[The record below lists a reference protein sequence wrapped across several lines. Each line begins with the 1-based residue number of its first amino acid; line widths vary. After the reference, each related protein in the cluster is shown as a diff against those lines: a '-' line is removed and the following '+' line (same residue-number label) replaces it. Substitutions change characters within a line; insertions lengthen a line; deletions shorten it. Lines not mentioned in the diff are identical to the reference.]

1 MSPHGRDIDDLPER
15 LALAWS
21 VESSSLWSAD
31 TPARGQCSAT
41 TIVVQ
46 RIHGGEILKTPTLG
60 GMHFYNRIDGRCL
73 DFTAGQFP
81 EPPEYADL
89 PSDAHEAMTD
99 TSPAQVEALL
109 RRLGVEP

>member
-21 VESSSLWSAD
+21 AESSSLWSAD
-31 TPARGQCSAT
+31 MPARGQCSVTA
-41 TIVVQ
+41 IVVQ
-46 RIHGGEILKTPTLG
+46 RLHGGEILRTPTPAG
-60 GMHFYNRIDGRCL
+60 PHFYNRIGGRRL

-89 PSDAHEAMTD
+89 PSDAREALAD

-109 RRLGVEP
+109 RRLGVEA